1 MADIKEDEEEKLYL
15 DYKKLNNQEDLIK
28 KLNNV
33 KQSLNDY
40 ENGVVSN
47 LTNLS
52 TELNQVMKYD
62 NSVKDL
68 TETISSMIMQLQE
81 IEIDIEARLSA
92 DDFDISRLPNIEE
105 RISLLEQ
112 LKRKYGG
119 SIESV
124 FENEKQIRYELN
136 QISNYAKS
144 DSELKKQ
151 ITELEKS
158 ILKLRL
164 NFLKIENL
172 MLILFHR

>member
-62 NSVKDL
+62 NL
-68 TETISSMIMQLQE
+68 
-81 IEIDIEARLSA
+81 
-92 DDFDISRLPNIEE
+92 
-105 RISLLEQ
+105 
-112 LKRKYGG
+112 
-119 SIESV
+119 
-124 FENEKQIRYELN
+124 
-136 QISNYAKS
+136 
-144 DSELKKQ
+144 
-151 ITELEKS
+151 
-158 ILKLRL
+158 
-164 NFLKIENL
+164 LKI
-172 MLILFHR
+172 